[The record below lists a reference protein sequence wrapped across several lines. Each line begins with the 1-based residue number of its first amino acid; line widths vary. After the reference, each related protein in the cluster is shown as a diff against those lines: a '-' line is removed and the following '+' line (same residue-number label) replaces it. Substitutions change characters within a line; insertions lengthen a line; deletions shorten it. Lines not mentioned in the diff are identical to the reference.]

1 MQRWHSAHWSSAEPA
16 IRVLKPF
23 DRRMHLQKHLENAH
37 PNSALNR
44 HVLLLL
50 AAAILW
56 SLGGVLIKSIDLAPV
71 AIAGARSLI
80 AAMAITLLMPGVVR
94 KISWQ
99 TIPGAIAY
107 SATVF
112 LFVVATKL
120 TTAANAIFLQYTAPI
135 YIAMI
140 SPWFLGE
147 RTKWHD
153 WLLVLFALSG
163 VGLFFFD
170 QLSLQGLS
178 GVIAALGSGIAF
190 AWLTV
195 LMRRQQA
202 GSPEA
207 VVLLGNA
214 FTFLIALPWMFP
226 ILRLEQNGVGLL
238 LLGIVQLTIPYLLY
252 SLAIRHVRALDA
264 SIISIIE
271 PILNPIWVMLATSEQ
286 PTFWSIVGGSIV
298 LATSFTRSL
307 LASRNA

>member
-1 MQRWHSAHWSSAEPA
+1 
-16 IRVLKPF
+16 L
-23 DRRMHLQKHLENAH
+23 
-37 PNSALNR
+37 NSP
-44 HVLLLL
+44 VLLLL

-56 SLGGVLIKSIDLAPV
+56 SLGGVLIKSIDLSPV
-71 AIAGARSLI
+71 TIAGGRSLI
-80 AAMAITLLMPGVVR
+80 ASLVMSLATPSVLR

-99 TIPGAIAY
+99 AVPGAIAY
-107 SATVF
+107 AGTVF

-147 RTKWHD
+147 RTTWRD
-153 WLLVLFALSG
+153 WLLVLIALSG
-163 VGLFFFD
+163 VGVFFLD

-178 GVIAALGSGIAF
+178 GVVAALGSGFAF

-195 LMRRQQA
+195 LMRRQKT

-207 VVLLGNA
+207 VVLLGNML
-214 FTFLIALPWMFP
+214 TFLIALPWMFP
-226 ILRLEQNGVGLL
+226 ILRIEVNGPRLL
-238 LLGIVQLTIPYLLY
+238 LLGVAQLTIPYLLY

-271 PILNPIWVMLATSEQ
+271 PILNPIWVMLATNER
-286 PTFWSIVGGSIV
+286 PAFWSIVGGSIV
-298 LATSFTRSL
+298 LATSLGRSL
-307 LASRNA
+307 LASRNIPAETIPPGP

>member
-1 MQRWHSAHWSSAEPA
+1 
-16 IRVLKPF
+16 
-23 DRRMHLQKHLENAH
+23 
-37 PNSALNR
+37 LNKY
-44 HVLLLL
+44 VLLLL
-50 AAAILW
+50 ATAILW

-80 AAMAITLLMPGVVR
+80 ATVIISLAMPGIVL
-94 KISWQ
+94 KISRQ

-147 RTKWHD
+147 RTQWHD
-153 WLLVLFALSG
+153 WLLVLLALSG
-163 VGLFFFD
+163 VGLFFLD
-170 QLSLQGLS
+170 QLSLQGFS
-178 GVIAALGSGIAF
+178 GVIAALASGMAF

-195 LMRRQQA
+195 LMRHQKG

-214 FTFLIALPWMFP
+214 LTFLIASPWMFP
-226 ILRLEQNGVGLL
+226 ILRIQETGPRLL

-264 SIISIIE
+264 SIISVIE
-271 PILNPIWVMLATSEQ
+271 PVLNPVWVMLVTSEH
-286 PTFWSIVGGSIV
+286 PSFWSIVGGTIV
-298 LATSFTRSL
+298 LATSLTRSL
-307 LASRNA
+307 VSSRNAPAAETLLPDP

>member
-1 MQRWHSAHWSSAEPA
+1 
-16 IRVLKPF
+16 V
-23 DRRMHLQKHLENAH
+23 
-37 PNSALNR
+37 NR

-56 SLGGVLIKSIDLAPV
+56 SLGGVLIKTIDLTPV
-71 AIAGARSLI
+71 TIGGARSLI
-80 AAMAITLLMPGVVR
+80 AAVAISLVMPGVVR

-107 SATVF
+107 AATVF

-135 YIAMI
+135 YIAML

-147 RTKWHD
+147 RTTWRD
-153 WLLVLFALSG
+153 WLLVLLALSG
-163 VGLFFFD
+163 VGLFFID
-170 QLSLQGLS
+170 RLSLQGLS
-178 GVIAALGSGIAF
+178 GVAAALGSGIAF

-195 LMRRQQA
+195 LMRRQRA

-207 VVLLGNA
+207 VVLLGNV
-214 FTFLIALPWMFP
+214 FTFLIASPWMFP
-226 ILRLEQNGVGLL
+226 ILRLEQNGVQLL
-238 LLGIVQLTIPYLLY
+238 LLGVVQLTIPYLFY
-252 SLAIRHVRALDA
+252 SVAIRHVRALDA
-264 SIISIIE
+264 AIISIIE

-298 LATSFTRSL
+298 LATSLTRSL

>member
-1 MQRWHSAHWSSAEPA
+1 M
-16 IRVLKPF
+16 
-23 DRRMHLQKHLENAH
+23 
-37 PNSALNR
+37 NR

-50 AAAILW
+50 ATAILW

-80 AAMAITLLMPGVVR
+80 AMLIISLAMPGVLR
-94 KISWQ
+94 RMTPQ

-107 SATVF
+107 AATVF

-135 YIAMI
+135 YVAII

-147 RTKWHD
+147 RTKLYD
-153 WLLVLFALSG
+153 WLLVLLALSG
-163 VGLFFFD
+163 VALFFLD

-178 GVIAALGSGIAF
+178 GVIAALGSGFAF

-195 LMRRQQA
+195 LLRRQRQE
-202 GSPEA
+202 SPEA
-207 VVLLGNA
+207 VVLLGNLA
-214 FTFLIALPWMFP
+214 TFLVALPWMFP
-226 ILRLEQNGVGLL
+226 IARIEHNGPRLL
-238 LLGIVQLTIPYLLY
+238 LLGTVQLTIPYLLY

-271 PILNPIWVMLATSEQ
+271 PILNPIWVMLATSER

-298 LATSFTRSL
+298 LATSLTRSL
-307 LASRNA
+307 LASRRSCQRQ

>member
-1 MQRWHSAHWSSAEPA
+1 
-16 IRVLKPF
+16 
-23 DRRMHLQKHLENAH
+23 
-37 PNSALNR
+37 LNR
-44 HVLLLL
+44 YVLLLL
-50 AAAILW
+50 ATAILW
-56 SLGGVLIKSIDLAPV
+56 SLGGVLIKSIDLAPA

-80 AAMAITLLMPGVVR
+80 ATVIISLVMPGIVR
-94 KISWQ
+94 KISPRA
-99 TIPGAIAY
+99 IPGAIAY

-147 RTKWHD
+147 RTMWHD
-153 WLLVLFALSG
+153 WLLVLLALSG

-170 QLSLQGLS
+170 QLSLQGFS
-178 GVIAALGSGIAF
+178 GVIAALGSGMAF

-195 LMRRQQA
+195 LMRHQKE

-207 VVLLGNA
+207 VILLGNA
-214 FTFLIALPWMFP
+214 LTFLIALPWMFP
-226 ILRLEQNGVGLL
+226 IPRIHQSGPQLL

-252 SLAIRHVRALDA
+252 SVAIRHVRALDA

-271 PILNPIWVMLATSEQ
+271 PVLNPIWVMLVMSEH
-286 PTFWSIVGGSIV
+286 PSFWSIVGGTIV
-298 LATSFTRSL
+298 LATSLTRSL
-307 LASRNA
+307 VSSRNARAADALLPDP

>member
-1 MQRWHSAHWSSAEPA
+1 
-16 IRVLKPF
+16 
-23 DRRMHLQKHLENAH
+23 
-37 PNSALNR
+37 LNR

-71 AIAGARSLI
+71 TISGARSLI
-80 AAMAITLLMPGVVR
+80 AAVVISLVMPGVIR
-94 KISWQ
+94 KISWR
-99 TIPGAIAY
+99 TVPGAMAY

-153 WLLVLFALSG
+153 WLLVFLALSG
-163 VGLFFFD
+163 VALFFLD
-170 QLSLQGLS
+170 QLSLQGLK
-178 GVIAALGSGIAF
+178 GVAAALGSGFAF

-195 LMRRQQA
+195 LMRREKA
-202 GSPEA
+202 GSPET
-207 VVLLGNA
+207 VVLLGNIV
-214 FTFLIALPWMFP
+214 TFLIVLPWMFP
-226 ILRLEQNGVGLL
+226 IPKIEVNGPRLL
-238 LLGIVQLTIPYLLY
+238 LLGIVQLAIPYLLY
-252 SLAIRHVRALDA
+252 SLAIRRVRALDA

-271 PILNPIWVMLATSEQ
+271 PILNPIWVMLATREH
-286 PTFWSIVGGSIV
+286 PAFWSIAGGSIV
-298 LATSFTRSL
+298 LVTSLTRSL
-307 LASRNA
+307 LASRTSTSAETFPPEP

>member
-1 MQRWHSAHWSSAEPA
+1 
-16 IRVLKPF
+16 
-23 DRRMHLQKHLENAH
+23 
-37 PNSALNR
+37 LNR

-56 SLGGVLIKSIDLAPV
+56 SLGGVLIKSIDLTPV
-71 AIAGARSLI
+71 TIAGARSLI
-80 AAMAITLLMPGVVR
+80 ATVIMSLATPGVLR

-99 TIPGAIAY
+99 TVPGAIAY
-107 SATVF
+107 AATVF

-147 RTKWHD
+147 RTNWLD
-153 WLLVLFALSG
+153 WLLVLLALSG
-163 VGLFFFD
+163 VGLFFLD

-178 GVIAALGSGIAF
+178 GVIAALCSGFAF

-195 LMRRQQA
+195 LMRRQKA
-202 GSPEA
+202 RSPEA
-207 VVLLGNA
+207 VVLLGNLA
-214 FTFLIALPWMFP
+214 TSLVALPWMFP
-226 ILRLEQNGVGLL
+226 ILRIEQNGPRLL
-238 LLGIVQLTIPYLLY
+238 LLGVVQLTIPYLLY

-271 PILNPIWVMLATSEQ
+271 PILNPIWVMLATSER
-286 PTFWSIVGGSIV
+286 PAFWSIVGGAIV
-298 LATSFTRSL
+298 LATSLTRSL
-307 LASRNA
+307 LASRNAAASETFPLE